1 MSLSNLRTPD
11 IPPKIEALSDLD
23 RPLISVMIPAFNC
36 LAYVEQTL
44 ISVINQI
51 EDFSIFQIEIVDDHS
66 TDGDLCI
73 ITEKYSHLNIGYF
86 RQEKNVGSLRNF
98 ETCINRAKGHWIHI
112 LHGDDMVKEGFYRE
126 IFNLIKA
133 FPNVGA
139 VFTDYIYMNEKNEEL
154 YALPALHHESGILDN
169 WFETISKGQR
179 IQPPAI
185 VVKRSVYE
193 DLGSFFGVHYG
204 EDWEMWVRIASKYD
218 FAYSPKYLALY
229 RLHQNNITSR
239 SFLSNDDIK
248 SIIKVVNIIQH
259 YWPIEKR
266 KMLRQE
272 ALKNFSQY
280 FAKISDKI
288 YHDYGSPQ
296 AAHIHVWKSFL
307 MHQNQITLKYFIKIT
322 IKRLIRYRI

>member
-1 MSLSNLRTPD
+1 
-11 IPPKIEALSDLD
+11 
-23 RPLISVMIPAFNC
+23 
-36 LAYVEQTL
+36 
-44 ISVINQI
+44 
-51 EDFSIFQIEIVDDHS
+51 
-66 TDGDLCI
+66 
-73 ITEKYSHLNIGYF
+73 
-86 RQEKNVGSLRNF
+86 
-98 ETCINRAKGHWIHI
+98 
-112 LHGDDMVKEGFYRE
+112 
-126 IFNLIKA
+126 
-133 FPNVGA
+133 
-139 VFTDYIYMNEKNEEL
+139 
-154 YALPALHHESGILDN
+154 
-169 WFETISKGQR
+169 
-179 IQPPAI
+179 
-185 VVKRSVYE
+185 
-193 DLGSFFGVHYG
+193 
-204 EDWEMWVRIASKYD
+204 
-218 FAYSPKYLALY
+218 
-229 RLHQNNITSR
+229 LHQNNITSR